1 MQKPLR
7 KNLLFPITWYFFYI
21 EFVLIRENGLKYLT
35 ISVQNKGS
43 PNITRLKSSCS
54 AVILILVCKTKLASQ
69 SLGSLKEQS

>member
-35 ISVQNKGS
+35 ISVQKRAHQ
-43 PNITRLKSSCS
+43 T
-54 AVILILVCKTKLASQ
+54 
-69 SLGSLKEQS
+69 